1 MRSVAAILVTVA
13 LLAAAPAAEAG
24 RGKGRPKNVNPII
37 FVHGGFGSGAQFESQ
52 AMRFARNGYRSSWLR
67 VLDYDSGF
75 GVEDMATVHERLDA
89 LIADT
94 KADTGRAKV
103 DLLGHSL
110 GTRVLQA
117 YLSSPQ
123 RAANV
128 AHYVNI
134 DGFPASSPPGG
145 VPTLA
150 VWAGFGTPG
159 RTIPGAT
166 NVTIP
171 NQTHV
176 QVATS
181 AQSFRHYYKFF
192 TGRRPKRGIKRKRGR
207 ITLAGRAVL
216 FPQNVGVQDVDFRI
230 YEVDA
235 RGRRKRSL
243 PLASPRIGSDGSW
256 GPVRVRAG
264 RRHEF
269 ALSRPTGTHHIYYEP
284 FPRSDHL
291 VRLLTSEPG
300 AGADLLIEKS
310 PRHSAAVFTRNK
322 EFWGDQGAQSD
333 VLEVNGTNVVNPG
346 IAPVSKRAIAI
357 FAFDRGSDGQS
368 NTSTS
373 IPIFTVLP
381 FLTGVDLFMPSSS
394 PTTGTVRVRL
404 HSRGRRRARDVSFP
418 NFPSST
424 DRVSVQFHD
433 FEPRQ
438 RARWRPRLR

>member
-1 MRSVAAILVTVA
+1 MTLLRAFAALITTIA
-13 LLAAAPAAEAG
+13 FLAASPAVEAG
-24 RGKGRPKNVNPII
+24 GGKGRPGNPII

-52 AMRFARNGYRSSWLR
+52 AMRFASNGYRPSWVR

-75 GVEDMATVHERLDA
+75 GVEDLATVHSRLDA

-94 KADTGRAKV
+94 KSDTGRAKV

-110 GTRVLQA
+110 GTRVLQS
-117 YLSSPQ
+117 YLSSPA

-134 DGFPASSPPGG
+134 DGTQASSPPGG

-150 VWAGFGTPG
+150 VWAGRGTPG
-159 RTIPGAT
+159 RAIPGAT

-181 AQSFRHYYKFF
+181 AESFRRYYRFF
-192 TGRRPKRGIKRKRGR
+192 TGRRPKRGIKPQRR
-207 ITLAGRAVL
+207 IKLAGRAVL
-216 FPQNVGVQDVDFRI
+216 FPQNVGVQGAVFRI
-230 YEVDA
+230 YQVDR
-235 RGRRKRSL
+235 RGRRKRL
-243 PLASPRIGSDGSW
+243 VASPGLRPDGSW
-256 GPVRVRAG
+256 GPIRGLRSG
-264 RRHEF
+264 KRYEF
-269 ALSRPTGTHHIYYEP
+269 ALTRPTGTHHIYYEP
-284 FPRSDHL
+284 FPRSDYL
-291 VRLLTSEPG
+291 VRLLTSEPNT
-300 AGADLLIEKS
+300 GADLLIEKS

-322 EFWGDQGAQSD
+322 EFWGDQGAQND
-333 VLEVNGTNVVNPG
+333 VLRINGTNVVNPG
-346 IAPVSKRAIAI
+346 TAPIAKRAIAI
-357 FAFDRGSDGQS
+357 FTFDRGSDGQS
-368 NTSTS
+368 NPGSA
-373 IPIFTVLP
+373 IPIFTALP

-404 HSRGRRRARDVSFP
+404 RSRGRRPARKMSFP

-433 FEPRQ
+433 FEPR
-438 RARWRPRLR
+438 RRGIR